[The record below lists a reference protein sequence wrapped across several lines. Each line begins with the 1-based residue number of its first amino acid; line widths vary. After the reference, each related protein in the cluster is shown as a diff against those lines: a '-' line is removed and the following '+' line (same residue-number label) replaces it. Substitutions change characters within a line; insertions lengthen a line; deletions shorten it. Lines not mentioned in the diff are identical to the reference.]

1 MAMIAGVGVL
11 PLLLPHGDHHVF
23 GYRVGRSPT

>member
-23 GYRVGRSPT
+23 GYPWAVAT